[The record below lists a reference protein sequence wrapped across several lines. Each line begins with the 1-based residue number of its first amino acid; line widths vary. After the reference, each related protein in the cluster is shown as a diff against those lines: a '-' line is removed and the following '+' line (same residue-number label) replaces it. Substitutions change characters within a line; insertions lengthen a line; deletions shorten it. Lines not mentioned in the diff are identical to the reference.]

1 MKKKLHIH
9 ILSYLLWLCIAP
21 QAISQVPNVI
31 LGRPTDSS
39 VTLSVMFD
47 QPAEFRIRT
56 GLQSGIYTLNTQ
68 VVQFDGATPLEILR
82 DSLKPDSRYYYT
94 LEYRPKSSLQ
104 PFTIGNERTLVTQ
117 RRKGSSF
124 NFIVEAD
131 PHLDTNTIPA
141 SLQLSLRHMLT
152 KSPDFLVDLGDNFM
166 NDKLPVIN
174 GSTITERNV
183 LFRNY
188 WQELCHSSSLFV
200 AMGNHEGELGWLPDT
215 GPTSLP
221 SMAAN
226 IRKTHIPNPSPGS
239 IYTGNNT
246 PSPFV
251 GLRENYYAWEWG
263 DALFVVID
271 PYINTKS
278 KAGWGWTLGKE
289 QYEWLKNTLRNTRA
303 TFKFIFSHQIVGG
316 TPEGRGGTELVHLYE
331 MGGSNQDGSWGFTAN
346 RPGWEKPLHQLF
358 QETGVNIFF
367 HGHDHFFGKQERDG
381 IIYQEV
387 PQPSARNLTMVTG
400 TAYGYV
406 EGVLLPNRGYILG
419 NVTPDSVRIDYVR
432 TYLPNEENA
441 SRKNGDIAFSYTI
454 RKSPVTGLIQ
464 VQNGDLFHVYPNPA
478 REYLEIQLKHP
489 NALNYE
495 YTIIDMQG
503 RPLKKGRDR
512 LIDVRDLP
520 KGPYLLRVR
529 TNQFLENRRIIIGG
543 L

>member
-9 ILSYLLWLCIAP
+9 ILSYLLLLCIAP

-39 VTLSVMFD
+39 VTMSVMFD
-47 QPAEFRIRT
+47 EAAEFRIRT
-56 GLQSGIYTLNTQ
+56 GLQPGIYTLSTQ
-68 VVQFDGATPLEILR
+68 VLQYDGTTPLEILR
-82 DSLKPDSRYYYT
+82 DSLKPDSHYYYT

>member
-9 ILSYLLWLCIAP
+9 ILSYLLLLCIAP

-39 VTLSVMFD
+39 VTMSVMFD
-47 QPAEFRIRT
+47 EAAEFRIRT
-56 GLQSGIYTLNTQ
+56 GLQPGIYTLSTQ
-68 VVQFDGATPLEILR
+68 VLQYDGTTPLEILR

>member
-1 MKKKLHIH
+1 
-9 ILSYLLWLCIAP
+9 
-21 QAISQVPNVI
+21 
-31 LGRPTDSS
+31 
-39 VTLSVMFD
+39 
-47 QPAEFRIRT
+47 
-56 GLQSGIYTLNTQ
+56 
-68 VVQFDGATPLEILR
+68 
-82 DSLKPDSRYYYT
+82 
-94 LEYRPKSSLQ
+94 
-104 PFTIGNERTLVTQ
+104 
-117 RRKGSSF
+117 
-124 NFIVEAD
+124 
-131 PHLDTNTIPA
+131 
-141 SLQLSLRHMLT
+141 MLT

>member
-1 MKKKLHIH
+1 MKIKQYI
-9 ILSYLLWLCIAP
+9 YLLSNLLWICIAP
-21 QAISQVPNVI
+21 EATSQIPNVI

-39 VTLSVMFD
+39 VTMSVMFD

-56 GLQSGIYTLNTQ
+56 GLQSGIYTMFTQ
-68 VVQFDGATPLEILR
+68 VLQYDGATPLEILK
-82 DSLKPDSRYYYT
+82 DSLKPDTRYFYT
-94 LEYRPKSSLQ
+94 LEYRPKSSIQ
-104 PFTIGNERTLVTQ
+104 PFTSGNERTFVTQ
-117 RRKGSSF
+117 RQKGSPFSF
-124 NFIVEAD
+124 VVEAD

-152 KSPDFLVDLGDNFM
+152 KSPDFMVDLGDNFM

-174 GSTITERNV
+174 ASTITERNV

-188 WQELCHSSSLFV
+188 WQELCHSSSLYV
-200 AMGNHEGELGWLPDT
+200 AMGNHEGELGWLPNT
-215 GPTSLP
+215 GPASLP

-226 IRKTHIPNPSPGS
+226 IRKIHIPNPSPGG
-239 IYTGNNT
+239 IYSGNNT

-251 GLRENYYAWEWG
+251 GLRENYYAWGWG

-271 PYINTKS
+271 PYINTQS

-289 QYEWLKNTLRNTRA
+289 QYEWLKNTLRNSHA
-303 TFKFIFSHQIVGG
+303 AFKFIFSHQIVGG
-316 TPEGRGGTELVHLYE
+316 SPEGRGGTELVHLYE
-331 MGGSNQDGSWGFTAN
+331 MGGSNQDGSWGFAAN

-387 PQPSARNLTMVTG
+387 PQPSAKNLTMVTG
-400 TAYGYV
+400 TAYGYM

-441 SRKNGDIAFSYTI
+441 SRKNGDIAFSYVI
-454 RKSPVTGLIQ
+454 RKSPVTGLIE
-464 VQNGDLFHVYPNPA
+464 VQNGELFLVYPNPA
-478 REYLEIQLKHP
+478 RDHLEIQLKNP
-489 NALNYE
+489 NASNYE
-495 YTIIDMQG
+495 YSIFDMLG
-503 RPLKKGRDR
+503 RPLKKGRER
-512 LIDVRDLP
+512 YIDLTDLQ

-529 TNQFLENRRIIIGG
+529 TNQFVENRRIIIGA

>member
-1 MKKKLHIH
+1 MKKLQ
-9 ILSYLLWLCIAP
+9 ILLLFYLLWICIAP

-39 VTLSVMFD
+39 VTMSVMFD
-47 QPAEFRIRT
+47 EAAEFRIRT
-56 GLQSGIYTLNTQ
+56 GLQPGIYTLSTQ
-68 VVQFDGATPLEILR
+68 VLQYDGTTPLEILR
-82 DSLKPDSRYYYT
+82 DSLKPDTRYYYR
-94 LEYRPKSSLQ
+94 LEYRPRSSLQ
-104 PFTIGNERTLVTQ
+104 PFNSGNERTFVTQ
-117 RRKGSSF
+117 RRKGSTF
-124 NFIVEAD
+124 NFVVEAD

-215 GPTSLP
+215 GPASLP

-419 NVTPDSVRIDYVR
+419 NVTPDSVRIEYVR

-441 SRKNGDIAFSYTI
+441 SRKNGDIAFSYII

-478 REYLEIQLKHP
+478 QEYLEIQLKHP

-503 RPLKKGRDR
+503 RTLKKGRDR